1 MKLSR
6 TIGLFHGNIFLYSA
20 IIGAGIFV
28 SPKGVL
34 KYSSLNIPISLS
46 IWALCG
52 ILNMISGLCSTEIGT
67 TFPRSAAFY
76 FLLKR
81 SLGATVAFLY
91 IWIKLFAYFIGLA
104 APSLLVASYL
114 IQPFYPGCSPPELP
128 KKCLALAILWSLGL
142 LNIQGLKT
150 VSWFQTISALMK
162 MTILCFISLTGIVL
176 LVSGKKENVS
186 RFQNNLD
193 AEFPDASQIAE
204 AFLQGLYAYK
214 GSTLLI
220 NMAGEVKNPAH
231 TLPRS
236 LISAASVVTVIY
248 LLTNISFLTVLTPKE
263 IISSDTVAV
272 SWMDRVFPSMQW
284 IISLGISASI
294 IDTMSCAI
302 LSGSRTI
309 YAASQEGQL
318 PRIYSMLNKHH
329 SPALAVMQLI
339 FASSIA
345 VMHSN
350 LINLI
355 KYMGLA
361 SWFLNGLNMVA
372 LLTLR
377 YRNPDLPRPYKVWL
391 PMIFASL
398 ASSVFLIFM
407 PIIRSPKMEY
417 IYHAVFLFLGVLC
430 YCLHVHLNQLSVFSE
445 KITCYL
451 QLLFNASPSEDDEIC
466 TCREKKYYK

>member
-220 NMAGEVKNPAH
+220 NMA
-231 TLPRS
+231 
-236 LISAASVVTVIY
+236 
-248 LLTNISFLTVLTPKE
+248 
-263 IISSDTVAV
+263 DTVAV